1 MSGAATSQS
10 ARHRIIISLLA
21 LSDAIAAILLAAD
34 LLVVCGTVLLRFL
47 FNAPVEWADDVA
59 RGLMVGSSFFGAASA
74 LARHENVGV
83 AFFVDKLPSGLR
95 RVVEA
100 TGAGLMTVI
109 AGTVAFNA
117 IKLGWLTTGQTSGSG
132 LPLQLTFY
140 PMGVG
145 ALLMTIF
152 AADLFC
158 SRPLRDMIGAVVTM
172 ALIVGLYW
180 AWDDLAPSSL
190 PSSGMLMLAGFLITL
205 CGGLPIGFAL
215 ALAALTFIWVEGTL
229 PGVIFAQQMARGIDN
244 FVLLAIPFFILVGYL
259 MEANGMSGRLIELLQ
274 RAAGRMRGGLNVV
287 MVTSMVLFSG
297 ISGSKMADV
306 AAVGSVLIPAARRS
320 RQSPGGA
327 VALLAASAIM
337 AETIPPCI
345 NLIILGFVTNLS
357 IGGLFVAGLLP
368 AALMALALIA
378 VSIIFGKR
386 AAASDQARAP
396 VSGLWSGAIASFGLI
411 FMIFAGFKSGFATA
425 TEISAFAA
433 VYALVVGPVMFGELG
448 FKTAANSFIQ
458 AATRSGLVLFIV
470 AAAQSLA
477 FILTLQQVP
486 HMLGDTLLALSGA
499 HGTWLFVL
507 LSIAVLIVMGSV
519 LEGAA
524 ALIIF
529 GPLLLPVA
537 TKLGVDPLH
546 FGVVL
551 VISMGLGLF
560 APPLGLGLYG
570 ACLIGNV
577 AIEQT
582 VKPML
587 GYLGLLLLCLLGDRL
602 RAVHQHGLAARVR
615 LLRGQA
621 RPTQP
626 PPGTSGWIASS
637 PGLLAM
643 TGREGTATLSP
654 SLRAQRSNPSRA
666 IRSGSR
672 VCEKSNT
679 ITMEPQRQ
687 RSSRLSASPPS
698 PKPGHESARQEL
710 LPTATLRMALRAE
723 AKSSHPMRAAP
734 LPICGMRKSR
744 KPLETPTA

>member
-1 MSGAATSQS
+1 MSGVEASAAGRPA
-10 ARHRIIISLLA
+10 ARQGIMASLLA
-21 LSDAIAAILLAAD
+21 LSDAVAAILLAAD
-34 LLVVCGTVLLRFL
+34 LVVVCGSVLLRFL

-74 LARHENVGV
+74 LARSENLGV
-83 AFFVDKLPSGLR
+83 AFFADMLPAGMRSVVDSVSAVL
-95 RVVEA
+95 V
-100 TGAGLMTVI
+100 TVI
-109 AGTVAFNA
+109 AAYVAFNA
-117 IKLGWLTTGQTSGSG
+117 IKLGGLTAGQTTGSG
-132 LPLQLTFY
+132 LPLELTFY
-140 PMGVG
+140 PMGAG
-145 ALLMTIF
+145 ALFMTAFALDIF
-152 AADLFC
+152 RA
-158 SRPLRDMIGAVVTM
+158 RPVRDIIAGLVAT
-172 ALIVGLYW
+172 ALIAGLYL
-180 AWDDLAPSSL
+180 AWDGLAPASV
-190 PSSGMLMLAGFLITL
+190 PSSGALMLIGFLITL
-205 CGGLPIGFAL
+205 FGGLPIGFAL
-215 ALAALTFIWVEGTL
+215 ALAALIFIWVEGTL

-259 MEANGMSGRLIELLQ
+259 MEANGMSVRLIELLQ
-274 RAAGRMRGGLNVV
+274 RAVGRMRGGLNVV

-320 RQSPGGA
+320 RQNPGNA
-327 VALLAASAIM
+327 VALLAASAVM

-345 NLIILGFVTNLS
+345 NLIILGFVANLS

-368 AALMALALIA
+368 AGLMALALIA
-378 VSIIFGKR
+378 VCIIFGKR
-386 AAASDQARAP
+386 PDVPDEPRSEVP

-433 VYALVVGPVMFGELG
+433 LYAIVVGSVVFRELSPSS
-448 FKTAANSFIQ
+448 AAHSFIQ

-486 HMLGDTLLALSGA
+486 HAVGELMLSLSKTNGA
-499 HGTWLFVL
+499 WLFML

-537 TKLGVDPLH
+537 VRLGIDPLH

-577 AIEQT
+577 PIEQT
-582 VKPML
+582 VKPIL
-587 GYLGLLLLCLLGDRL
+587 GYLGLLLLCLLVVAFVPVISTAL
-602 RAVHQHGLAARVR
+602 PRALGY
-615 LLRGQA
+615 
-621 RPTQP
+621 
-626 PPGTSGWIASS
+626 
-637 PGLLAM
+637 
-643 TGREGTATLSP
+643 
-654 SLRAQRSNPSRA
+654 
-666 IRSGSR
+666 
-672 VCEKSNT
+672 
-679 ITMEPQRQ
+679 
-687 RSSRLSASPPS
+687 
-698 PKPGHESARQEL
+698 
-710 LPTATLRMALRAE
+710 
-723 AKSSHPMRAAP
+723 
-734 LPICGMRKSR
+734 
-744 KPLETPTA
+744 